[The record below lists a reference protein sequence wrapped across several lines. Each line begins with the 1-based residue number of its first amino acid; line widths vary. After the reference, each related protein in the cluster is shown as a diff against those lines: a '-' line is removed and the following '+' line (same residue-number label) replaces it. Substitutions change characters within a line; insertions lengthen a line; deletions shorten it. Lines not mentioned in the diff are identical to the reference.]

1 MDGPKEKNTYTI
13 NETCNWQGVNQISK
27 SFNNKFQTLSS
38 MWAKTKSY
46 EAYYLFERMS
56 YAKSL
61 YFPKEAPSSNI
72 VHNKLKIKYWASKFK
87 KWHFINKKN
96 LHIYIYLFF
105 PLLYHLPFP
114 SFSPPPFLLCFFIIL
129 FHCSLLIVPCTFYGA
144 MLLYFFNLLSNLLI
158 WPYDLGHGQWFPLY
172 LQAFCYFILF
182 FKLLPKK
189 SWLTQTLL

>member
-87 KWHFINKKN
+87 KWHFINKKK
-96 LHIYIYLFF
+96 LHIYISFFSLVVSSSFSFLFSSSISPLFLHHPF
-105 PLLYHLPFP
+105 PL
-114 SFSPPPFLLCFFIIL
+114 FLA
-129 FHCSLLIVPCTFYGA
+129 HCSL
-144 MLLYFFNLLSNLLI
+144 YFL
-158 WPYDLGHGQWFPLY
+158 WCH
-172 LQAFCYFILF
+172 AFIF
-182 FKLLPKK
+182 F
-189 SWLTQTLL
+189 